1 MNRFSERF
9 QYLERLSNT
18 NTYTINKGNLNS
30 VFLGVCRSIYLCIC
44 FDELCKHLSYFQ
56 RAQFGLSTIAVYQMG
71 TEMKNQNIIN
81 TVENADIIVCEQL
94 RSYKELNT
102 SVKCQQNIFN
112 SFNIKQNCKI
122 IQIPNLEY
130 YEEKYDLTILVNQ
143 CKKYNFNKVAE
154 YIYNNI
160 ENKKLFVTYN
170 HPSNSLML
178 EFFKELCEI
187 CFNQQLPKE
196 IIHELNKILIF

>member
-18 NTYTINKGNLNS
+18 NTYTINKGNLNI

-44 FDELCKHLSYFQ
+44 FEELCKHLSYFQ

-196 IIHELNKILIF
+196 IIHDLNKILIF